1 MPTFVAAMAA
11 LLTLSGVA
19 SGVKPPSL
27 CRRVS
32 EAEPAGVRHV
42 GCVSEALVPRNGTYE
57 VEFSDG
63 VADAKEADACWR
75 TCDTVYANSSMALVR
90 WIVADGRLD
99 CLCTVGDVID
109 ATVVGPDV
117 FCDTE
122 CQNSE
127 ACGGAHTFQSG
138 VTVSYFS
145 IYCIPRAIS
154 GNASATT
161 REQENEHR
169 IDTTREIV
177 KVGNIY
183 TEDENLDEKARTQRD
198 IETILNDIYILM
210 SKTNIVSVVAI
221 GLMLIVIILVLILL
235 VWAYVFIENFDPN
248 VSPSLFYRRLSH
260 PRRGQA
266 VNGMVNG
273 NNLDS

>member
-1 MPTFVAAMAA
+1 MTVVAAIAV
-11 LLTLSGVA
+11 LLTSSGIA
-19 SGVKPPSL
+19 SGVEPPSL

-32 EAEPAGVRHV
+32 EAEPASVRHV
-42 GCVSEALVPRNGTYE
+42 GCVSEALVPRNSTYE

-75 TCDTVYANSSMALVR
+75 TCATVYANSSMALVR

-109 ATVVGPDV
+109 ETVVGPGV

-122 CQNSE
+122 CKNSE

-138 VTVSYFS
+138 ATVSYFS
-145 IYCIPRAIS
+145 IYCIPRAVS

-161 REQENEHR
+161 RERENERR
-169 IDTTREIV
+169 IDTAREIV
-177 KVGNIY
+177 KLGNIY
-183 TEDENLDEKARTQRD
+183 TEDKNLDENARTQRD
-198 IETILNDIYILM
+198 IETIINDIYILM

-221 GLMLIVIILVLILL
+221 GLMVIVIILVLILL

-260 PRRGQA
+260 PRRGPA
-266 VNGMVNG
+266 ANGMFNG
-273 NNLDS
+273 NS